1 MNTVANL
8 LHRIAYRLVPP
19 SYTISES
26 DHHGIHRLTINAL
39 GNRYVVNYGP
49 QHPDSCDCE

>member
-8 LHRIAYRLVPP
+8 LHRLAYRIAPAQ
-19 SYTISES
+19 YTISES
-26 DHHGIHRLTINAL
+26 DHHGVHRLTINAL

-49 QHPDSCDCE
+49 QHPDTCDCE